1 MEIRKEAEEIKSWI
15 EDNQLAKALL
25 DKSSLK
31 KKELLA
37 LLLYYRSEEVSF
49 EDLASELGINRSGA
63 WKRWK
68 KGKDKIIESFYT
80 LELGVY
86 GGILDPEAI
95 KYLTNDLEDYLK
107 LAHRKGDKEAI
118 RKRIEK
124 RMAKMEK
131 EGL

>member
-1 MEIRKEAEEIKSWI
+1 MTIRKEAEEVKSWI
-15 EDNQLAKALL
+15 EENKLAKALL

-31 KKELLA
+31 KKELVA
-37 LLLYYRSEEVSF
+37 LLLYYRSEEISF

-95 KYLTNDLEDYLK
+95 KYLTKDLEDYLK
-107 LAHRKGDKEAI
+107 LAHRRGDKEAI
-118 RKRIEK
+118 RERIEK
-124 RMAKMEK
+124 RMAKMEN